1 MKILNLI
8 MKQKYFDE
16 ILSGKKT
23 EEYREIRPTTFRKYC
38 NYLVGDKEYARLED
52 CPEFNEEV
60 EDGNEDSLTYEAVPK
75 HFDALRL
82 YVGYN
87 KDRDSMLVEVKDYYI
102 LYYTDEN
109 DENISY
115 TTPDGQTYLMCDMV
129 YVLGKIL
136 EKDIHPKD

>member
-8 MKQKYFDE
+8 IKQKYFDE
-16 ILSGKKT
+16 ILSGAKT

-38 NYLVGDKEYARLED
+38 RYEIDGKEYERLED
-52 CPEFNEEV
+52 YKPDNDEPY
-60 EDGNEDSLTYEAVPK
+60 TYEAVPV
-75 HFDALRL
+75 HYDALRL

-102 LYYTDEN
+102 NYYEDEN
-109 DENISY
+109 GELLSY
-115 TTPDGQTYLMCDMV
+115 TIDNDTYLVCDMV

-136 EKDIHPKD
+136 EKDIHPKK